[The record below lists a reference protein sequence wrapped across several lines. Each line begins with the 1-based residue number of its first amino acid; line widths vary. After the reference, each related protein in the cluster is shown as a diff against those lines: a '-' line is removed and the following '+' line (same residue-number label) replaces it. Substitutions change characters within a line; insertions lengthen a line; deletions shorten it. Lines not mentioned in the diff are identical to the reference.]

1 MSVPDALSVC
11 FSWTPFYLLL
21 TAGRAD
27 EEREGSLH
35 LRALEALGMASS
47 LDPHDTGSRHR
58 LGTLL
63 VRLRVSPNPSL
74 TLSLNPNPSP
84 NPNPNPNLNPNPNPK
99 PNPNPNLNPKPKP
112 KPNPNPTLTL
122 TLAWSLTYRS
132 F

>member
-21 TAGRAD
+21 TTGRAD

-63 VRLRVSPNPSL
+63 VRLRVSPNP
-74 TLSLNPNPSP
+74 
-84 NPNPNPNLNPNPNPK
+84 NL
-99 PNPNPNLNPKPKP
+99 
-112 KPNPNPTLTL
+112 TLTL
-122 TLAWSLTYRS
+122 TLTLTPTLKGELRVHLRVRCAQRLGLPAVLHQAAERAHVLGGVQR
-132 F
+132 